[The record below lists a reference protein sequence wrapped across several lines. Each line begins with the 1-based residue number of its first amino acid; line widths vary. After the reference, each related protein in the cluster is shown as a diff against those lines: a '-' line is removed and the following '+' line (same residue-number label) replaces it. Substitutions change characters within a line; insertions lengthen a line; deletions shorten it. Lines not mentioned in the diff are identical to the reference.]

1 MIILLVVLSITWKA
15 VRLMNTNP
23 VEALK
28 GK

>member
-1 MIILLVVLSITWKA
+1 MIILLVVVSITWEA